1 MDKHEL
7 TKYLKKIFNHLI
19 DEGKSLLIELPYNP
33 NDVSVYGV
41 DRFNVAEFCRL
52 LLREAE
58 SLDDIEFIIYD
69 NKIVV
74 SVEDGW
80 KKGEVVGTLIVGE
93 GN

>member
-1 MDKHEL
+1 MYKYEM
-7 TKYLKKIFNHLI
+7 TEYLKKIWSHLTA
-19 DEGKSLLIELPYNP
+19 EGKNLLIEWPYNP

-41 DRFNVAEFCRL
+41 EHFNVPEFCRL

-58 SLDDIEFIIYD
+58 SLDDIEFIIYN

-80 KKGEVVGTLIVGE
+80 KKGEVVGTLVVVE

>member
-1 MDKHEL
+1 MNKHEL
-7 TKYLKKIFNHLI
+7 TNYLKKILNHLTA
-19 DEGKSLLIELPYNP
+19 EGKNLLIELPIP
-33 NDVSVYGV
+33 SVYGAE
-41 DRFNVAEFCRL
+41 RFNVAEFCRL

-80 KKGEVVGTLIVGE
+80 KKGEVVGLLIVGE

>member
-1 MDKHEL
+1 MDKHKL
-7 TKYLKKIFNHLI
+7 TEYLKKIWHHLTA
-19 DEGKSLLIELPYNP
+19 EGKNLLVELPNA
-33 NDVSVYGV
+33 SVYG
-41 DRFNVAEFCRL
+41 DEKFNVPEFCRL
-52 LLREAE
+52 LLRELE

-80 KKGEVVGTLIVGE
+80 KKGEVVGTLVVVE